1 MVRIG
6 LMASPKSLLDRRE
19 LMAGLGAAAL
29 LPIWPATSS
38 AQGRAALALQAKA
51 DALVLR
57 PGVPETPVW
66 SLAGPEIRFKRGDTV
81 EVALA
86 NELPQPVALNW
97 RGLDGAANIESL
109 TARAPVAAGAK
120 ETLQLPLR
128 HAGTLLCDLR
138 LLGDGQARPSRARAV
153 VVLESEPIAVDRDEV
168 FLVED
173 WRLRPDGSAIAPGVD
188 PKDTA
193 KDATPILT
201 ANGRLSFDITAR
213 TNERV
218 RIRFINGC
226 QRSVIATKIENF
238 DVRVMAIDGQPAEP
252 FQARNGALV
261 LAPGGRLDAF
271 VDLTAPAGTTSSILV
286 HDGKEARPIGK
297 LIVSREPPVRP
308 FPLPP
313 APPLPSNGLPA
324 QLDLKGATRAE
335 LALGVPQ
342 GDWVPPANFAATAP
356 PAFRTRKG
364 RTVVLA
370 LTNRAAIA
378 TVFHLH
384 GHHFR
389 LLDRLDD
396 GWKPF
401 WLDTLAIEPG
411 QTQRIAFA
419 AEYPGRWLIEQVA
432 TDWAAP
438 RLVRWYG
445 VE

>member
-1 MVRIG
+1 MVRID
-6 LMASPKSLLDRRE
+6 LMASPKSPLNRRE

-29 LPIWPATSS
+29 LPIWPATGS
-38 AQGRAALALQAKA
+38 AQGRAALALQARTDILA
-51 DALVLR
+51 LR
-57 PGVPETPVW
+57 PNGPEAPIW
-66 SLAGPEIRFKRGDTV
+66 SLTGPEIRFKRGDTV
-81 EVALA
+81 EVALT

-97 RGLDGAANIESL
+97 RGLDGAQGIESL
-109 TARAPVAAGAK
+109 TARAPLAAGAK

-128 HAGTLLCDLR
+128 HAGTLLCDLA

-153 VVLESEPIAVDRDEV
+153 VVRETEAIAVDRDEV

-173 WRLRPDGSAIAPGVD
+173 WRLRPDGTAIAPGID
-188 PKDTA
+188 PKDTS
-193 KDATPILT
+193 PILT
-201 ANGRLSFDITAR
+201 ANGRISLDITAR
-213 TNERV
+213 TNERI
-218 RIRFINGC
+218 RIRFINAC
-226 QRSVIATKIENF
+226 QRSVIAAKIENF
-238 DVRVMAIDGQPAEP
+238 EVRVMAIDGQPAEP

-261 LAPGGRLDAF
+261 LAPGGRVDAF
-271 VDLTAPAGTTSSILV
+271 VDVTAAAGTTSVILV

-297 LIVSREPPVRP
+297 LIVANEPPIRAA
-308 FPLPP
+308 PLPP
-313 APPLPSNGLPA
+313 APPLPSNGLPER
-324 QLDLKGATRAE
+324 LDLKGAMRAD
-335 LALGVPQ
+335 LALGGAQ
-342 GDWVPPANFAATAP
+342 SDWVAPVRFTANAQ
-356 PAFRTRKG
+356 PAFRVKAG

-370 LTNRAAIA
+370 LTNRATIA
-378 TVFHLH
+378 NVFHLH

-401 WLDTLAIEPG
+401 WLDTLAVEPG

-419 AEYPGRWLIEQVA
+419 AEYAGRWLVESVA